1 MHLDVHSSIIN
12 NSQDMETTQ
21 MVINRQSVS
30 EVVVCIYTIVVA
42 IQSPSRVQ
50 LCDPTNC
57 CTLGS
62 FVLHYLPEFG
72 QIHFH

>member
-1 MHLDVHSSIIN
+1 MHVDVHSSIIN
-12 NSQDMETTQ
+12 NNQDMETTQ
-21 MVINRQSVS
+21 VVINRQLVS
-30 EVVVCIYTIVVA
+30 EVVVCMYTIVA